1 MPFELDRCLYSLT
14 QFMFLNFSSRGF
26 GQGAENYFFWSFE
39 TGHVL
44 CTEFDKF
51 LILCT
56 FSGF

>member
-1 MPFELDRCLYSLT
+1 
-14 QFMFLNFSSRGF
+14 MFLDLACRGF
-26 GQGAENYFFWSFE
+26 WQGAENNTFWSFE